1 MPIRPP
7 RINPLRRAM
16 SALLAATSLLAIA
29 PMQAQAADF
38 PSRPISLVVG
48 YPPGGSNDILA
59 RLVAPRL
66 ADILGTSVVVENR
79 AGANGTIGAT
89 FVARSAPDGYTLL
102 ASSASPIAITP
113 QTMRTAPFDP
123 VKDFAAINTVGLVPE
138 AIAIGPNLKVNTLAE
153 LIALARDKEV
163 TLSSS
168 GTGGLPHLTIEL
180 LKKAAGGNI
189 LHVPYRGGGPAIV
202 DTLAGHVDGI
212 VMDLTPLQSQIQSG
226 ALKALA
232 VTSAERVDFLPDV
245 PTAQE
250 NLPGFNVVNWFGLFA
265 PARTPPEVVKRIS
278 DALVQVVNEPE
289 IREQLTRNAVI
300 ASTYDTPAGFQEFF
314 NKDVAR
320 WGAVIKDANVP
331 LSD

>member
-1 MPIRPP
+1 MGVRSHAPGRHIQFQLETTMSTRST

-16 SALLAATSLLAIA
+16 TALLAATSLLAIS
-29 PMQAQAADF
+29 PMQAVAQEF
-38 PSRPISLVVG
+38 PSRPITLIVG

-66 ADILGTSVVVENR
+66 AEILGTSVVVENR
-79 AGANGTIGAT
+79 AGASGTIGAT
-89 FVARSAPDGYTLL
+89 FVARAAPDGYTLL

-113 QTMRTAPFDP
+113 QTMRSMPFDP
-123 VKDFAAINTVGLVPE
+123 VKDFVAINTVGLVPE

-153 LIALARDKEV
+153 LLELARTKQV

-180 LKKAAGGNI
+180 LKKAAGGDI

-212 VMDLTPLQSQIQSG
+212 VMDLTPLQAQIQSG

-232 VTSAERVDFLPDV
+232 VTSAERVDFLPNV

-265 PARTPPEVVKRIS
+265 PAKTPPEVVKRIS
-278 DALVQVVNEPE
+278 DALVQVVHEPG
-289 IREQLTRNAVI
+289 IREQLTRN
-300 ASTYDTPAGFQEFF
+300 G
-314 NKDVAR
+314 
-320 WGAVIKDANVP
+320 
-331 LSD
+331 